1 VKIRNS
7 WAGSTHPFQDQ
18 GKMGQPHLAIPAP
31 VRNYLAKLYNQLLT
45 NLLFPRLSPCSRGS

>member
-1 VKIRNS
+1 
-7 WAGSTHPFQDQ
+7 
-18 GKMGQPHLAIPAP
+18 MGQPHLATPAP